1 MNDTIEILKA
11 ARQFIEK
18 REDWWDGSGGVEQ
31 RLCAVQA
38 VSTARIQY
46 QSRGGLAG
54 WFTLDAL
61 FAALPPGAKM
71 TDDVGAVSRYNDT
84 HSHKDVLALFDRA
97 IMQTEC
103 AEDEWQNT
111 LDDQRREYAASR
123 GIYDWLDK

>member
-11 ARQFIEK
+11 ARQLIEK
-18 REDWWDGSGGVEQ
+18 REDWWDGRTRQSSPLG
-31 RLCAVQA
+31 LCALQA

-54 WFTLDAL
+54 WFVLDAL

-84 HSHKDVLALFDRA
+84 HSHEDVLALFDRA
-97 IMQTEC
+97 IGAMEVN
-103 AEDEWQNT
+103 E
-111 LDDQRREYAASR
+111 
-123 GIYDWLDK
+123 